1 LGYNN
6 FMAISV
12 TKASGV
18 SEPFSE
24 AKVRSSLKR
33 AGAKPEIIDK
43 VLVSLTG
50 KLYDGITT
58 RAIYRQVF
66 DSLAQF
72 QEGIHHRYSLK
83 DAIMKL
89 GPSGY
94 PFEKFVARLLD
105 HLGFTTQTQVTV
117 QGQCI
122 EHEID
127 VSALK
132 DDQHFLIECKYH
144 NRPGTKSRSRDA
156 LYTQARFEDVVAGY
170 KSNSNHVNKFHQA
183 WLVTNTKL
191 TSNAVKYGRCK
202 GMKLLAWRYPEKG
215 SLEQLIEANNLH
227 PLTCFTFLD
236 LRDRQS
242 LLQNDLVL
250 CRDITTATDQRL
262 SDLGLSSDKVKRLK
276 AAAASLHG

>member
-1 LGYNN
+1 
-6 FMAISV
+6 MAISV

-83 DAIMKL
+83 DAILKL

-94 PFEKFVARLLD
+94 PFEKFVAPAILKMQGMTYASKLQNLVIKAKSCD
-105 HLGFTTQTQVTV
+105 NIKKTV
-117 QGQCI
+117 GKKYFKCGIVNQKNGRYFVMLSGAQ
-122 EHEID
+122 
-127 VSALK
+127 SSGMLK
-132 DDQHFLIECKYH
+132 SMVLANGLIII
-144 NRPGTKSRSRDA
+144 P
-156 LYTQARFEDVVAGY
+156 EDVAQ
-170 KSNSNHVNKFHQA
+170 VNKGEEVDVQ
-183 WLVTNTKL
+183 
-191 TSNAVKYGRCK
+191 
-202 GMKLLAWRYPEKG
+202 LL
-215 SLEQLIEANNLH
+215 
-227 PLTCFTFLD
+227 
-236 LRDRQS
+236 
-242 LLQNDLVL
+242 
-250 CRDITTATDQRL
+250 
-262 SDLGLSSDKVKRLK
+262 
-276 AAAASLHG
+276 